1 MRRILYTLLLTLVV
15 CLPAQGQKT
24 SIKKLE
30 SQRAQLEKDIAMLN
44 RQLAQNSKSSSAAMN
59 SLTLVR
65 SKISAREKLIAG
77 CDETLRLLRD
87 SISVCQGKLDRLQA
101 RYDTL
106 SHYYARLVRG
116 SYKNRDS
123 RLWYM
128 YLLSSESVGQGLRR
142 FGYLRNLS
150 SQMSGQAL
158 KIRETSALLEVEK
171 ARLLTLKDQADQ
183 MRSKVVRERA
193 SLQDE
198 EAESHR
204 LVNQL
209 NKDRRKYQQQLQEK
223 NRQKEALNRKIA
235 DLIRAQQE
243 AAAKAAAAKNKAKGG
258 KAETGKAA
266 TTSTEIDAKLSGEFA
281 ANRGRLPWPVEGAV
295 VERFG
300 KHKHP
305 VYANVDLP
313 QNNGVTLAVRRGAEA
328 KAVFNG
334 TVTQIVVLP
343 GYNQCVLVSHGEY
356 FTLYSKLKTVSVK
369 AGDKV
374 VTGQTLGTVDTI
386 GGEDQFHFELWKG
399 STPQNP
405 ESWLRH

>member
-1 MRRILYTLLLTLVV
+1 MRKALHILFLTMLV
-15 CLPAQGQKT
+15 CLPAYGQKT
-24 SIKKLE
+24 SMKKLE
-30 SQRAQLEKDIAMLN
+30 SQRAQLEKDIALIN
-44 RQLAQNSKSSSAAMN
+44 RQLAQNSKNSSAAMN
-59 SLTLVR
+59 TLTLVR

-77 CDETLRLLRD
+77 CDQTLRLLND
-87 SISVCQGKLDRLQA
+87 SISVCQGELNRLQA

-106 SHYYARLVRG
+106 SLYYGRLIRG

-123 RLWYM
+123 RIWYM
-128 YLLSSESVGQGLRR
+128 YVLSSESMGQAFRR
-142 FGYLRNLS
+142 FGYLRSLS
-150 SQMSGQAL
+150 AQMSDQAL
-158 KIRETSALLEVEK
+158 KIRETSARLEVEK
-171 ARLLTLKDQADQ
+171 ERLTTLRNEADE
-183 MRSKVVRERA
+183 MRRKVVKERA

-198 EAESHR
+198 EAEHSR
-204 LVNQL
+204 LVSQL
-209 NKDRRKYQQQLQEK
+209 SKDRKKYQQQLQEK

-243 AAAKAAAAKNKAKGG
+243 AAAKAAAGKGKAKGDKTAG
-258 KAETGKAA
+258 K
-266 TTSTEIDAKLSGEFA
+266 TTSTEIDTKLSGEFA
-281 ANRGRLPWPVEGAV
+281 ANKGRLPWPVEGAV

-305 VYANVDLP
+305 VYTNVDLP
-313 QNNGVTLAVRRGAEA
+313 QNNGVTLTVKRGAEA

-334 TVTQIVVLP
+334 KVTQIVVLP

-356 FTLYSKLKTVSVK
+356 FTLYSKLKTVNVK

-374 VTGQTLGTVDTI
+374 VTGQVVGTVDTI

-405 ESWLRH
+405 ENWLRN